1 MQEEALKDWDC
12 LYLLGIASHP
22 LCQLGLIFQW
32 VWHCH
37 QLPTKEH
44 IPSKV
49 LLTIAAAYEA
59 ESK

>member
-1 MQEEALKDWDC
+1 LDHQLHVISTMQ
-12 LYLLGIASHP
+12 GSHL

-49 LLTIAAAYEA
+49 LMTIAAAYEA
-59 ESK
+59 EIK

>member
-1 MQEEALKDWDC
+1 MQ
-12 LYLLGIASHP
+12 GSHL

-37 QLPTKEH
+37 QLPTEEH

-49 LLTIAAAYEA
+49 LVTIAAAYEA
-59 ESK
+59 EIK